1 MNFFIQK
8 LNKAFYPIEK
18 EEKKTIFVI
27 LILTLLSSFTELLS
41 IGLIIP
47 ILNLFV
53 ESGFE
58 KYFHHF
64 NFFNLEN
71 KNEILI
77 FILGILAIAHFGK
90 FFFSRA
96 LIKLQNKFPH
106 DLNCKLSKR
115 LFYEYLNKDYKFFL
129 DKNSSEL
136 IRNIFTELNIFSFGV
151 IYHIIRL
158 VSEFIILLSLTILL
172 FIYNF
177 EVTLSIIIFFTI
189 LGFYFYQSTGV
200 QLSQWGKERQ
210 VYSLKILKQL
220 NESFAS
226 FRELVLNKLQNTF
239 FNNLSYFIEKNAD
252 VGAKKEITLQ
262 MPRIILE
269 FFTIIILILIVCYLL
284 LVQNYE
290 IKEIFVVLGV
300 FFYAA
305 VRILP
310 ATSKIILSI
319 QSLKNNSIVVE
330 TIYDQLKVTRKK
342 KFNLD
347 SNYER
352 YEFNKIKFNNLKF
365 FYENKKIVFENLNF
379 EINKNEKIGLMGKS
393 GSGKSTF
400 INLFSGLLKP
410 SQGSIEIDEKQISD
424 TLLEKFQS
432 QITYVPQKVTIF
444 DESVFFNISLET
456 DIKKVNIEKLNIILK
471 ELDLH
476 KTIYNLPENIN
487 QRVGEKGSKLS
498 GGQCQRIGIARA
510 LYRDKDIIV
519 LDEATNS
526 LDVETEKKILD
537 ILFNKYKEKTIIFS
551 THKFNSLKYC
561 DTIYEIDDYDLKK
574 RQ

>member
-1 MNFFIQK
+1 M
-8 LNKAFYPIEK
+8 
-18 EEKKTIFVI
+18 
-27 LILTLLSSFTELLS
+27 
-41 IGLIIP
+41 
-47 ILNLFV
+47 
-53 ESGFE
+53 
-58 KYFHHF
+58 
-64 NFFNLEN
+64 
-71 KNEILI
+71 
-77 FILGILAIAHFGK
+77 
-90 FFFSRA
+90 
-96 LIKLQNKFPH
+96 
-106 DLNCKLSKR
+106 
-115 LFYEYLNKDYKFFL
+115 
-129 DKNSSEL
+129 
-136 IRNIFTELNIFSFGV
+136 
-151 IYHIIRL
+151 
-158 VSEFIILLSLTILL
+158 
-172 FIYNF
+172 
-177 EVTLSIIIFFTI
+177 
-189 LGFYFYQSTGV
+189 
-200 QLSQWGKERQ
+200 
-210 VYSLKILKQL
+210 
-220 NESFAS
+220 
-226 FRELVLNKLQNTF
+226 
-239 FNNLSYFIEKNAD
+239 
-252 VGAKKEITLQ
+252 
-262 MPRIILE
+262 
-269 FFTIIILILIVCYLL
+269 
-284 LVQNYE
+284 
-290 IKEIFVVLGV
+290 
-300 FFYAA
+300 
-305 VRILP
+305 
-310 ATSKIILSI
+310 
-319 QSLKNNSIVVE
+319 
-330 TIYDQLKVTRKK
+330 
-342 KFNLD
+342 
-347 SNYER
+347 
-352 YEFNKIKFNNLKF
+352 KF